1 MIVVQRGVVDITPEY
16 NRALRPVFCVSEGD
30 KTSRQIVITVMQNG
44 EAFLIPSGSTVYII
58 GKKSDSNIFTYR
70 CNYSG
75 SDVSFGITEQMSAAS
90 GIVLCELQI
99 NLSGQVLGSANF
111 VYWTEPTPVDNGTY
125 SESDLNI
132 MLEAIAGAER
142 LDNFYAGIEDMVAQ
156 AVEQIQ
162 IMPGQVVID
171 PTLLVNG
178 AAADAAATGNAVRS
192 FLNALITETTPT
204 AAIATCDDAAGGLP
218 LKKLTANIE
227 PTQSGTGDPSPDNV
241 RPISGYTGVTV
252 ARTGK
257 NLLTNIVQNTTKN
270 GITMTRNADGTLT
283 FSGTAT
289 ADAAF
294 YTSTV
299 NGSASSTNTGLIN
312 IKAGTYTLS
321 GCPVS
326 GSGSTYV
333 QRFYLFTLD
342 DEYTNVNYPD
352 TGTGNTFVISDE
364 CKYRLGIR
372 FGNGTTVSNLTFKPQ
387 LEIGDTATT
396 YEPYNSATYA
406 VNFPTKAG
414 TVYGGTLTVNSDG
427 SGTLTIDRAGFD
439 ANTKTWAWGGGMY
452 VYTNLSATALLSG
465 YPTVQ
470 SSHFPFRAQSG
481 TADGYCSWG
490 GSPNSNGNLV
500 VRSEA
505 VAPSLA
511 DWNTYIQNN
520 TVTFVYSLAQPTTY
534 ALSAVQVAQMLQGVN
549 NVWMD
554 TAGTLT
560 TEYYASTGLYVEKKV
575 NAQRNM
581 IAGVEDAMIATKNY
595 SVNDLLIVGNT
606 LYKVTAAIS
615 SGAAL
620 VVGTNVTETTVAEQL
635 LALA

>member
-58 GKKSDSNIFTYR
+58 GKKSDSTIFTYR

-75 SDVSFGITEQMSAAS
+75 SDVSFDITEQMSAAG

-111 VYWTEPTPVDNGTY
+111 VYWTEPTPVENGTY

-192 FLNALITETTPT
+192 FLDALVTETTAEAT
-204 AAIATCDDAAGGLP
+204 IATCDDAAGGLP
-218 LKKLTANIE
+218 LKRLVANIE
-227 PTQSGTGDPSPDNV
+227 PTQAGSGDPSPDNV
-241 RPISGYTGVTV
+241 RAISGYTGLTIN
-252 ARTGK
+252 RTGK
-257 NLLTNIVQNTTKN
+257 NILPNRVTGSTIVN
-270 GITMTRNADGTLT
+270 GITWVVYDDGTV
-283 FSGTAT
+283 SANGTAT
-289 ADAAF
+289 A
-294 YTSTV
+294 TSTFYVPGNGV
-299 NGSASSTNTGLIN
+299 NVDIPNTPVIF
-312 IKAGTYTLS
+312 S
-321 GCPVS
+321 GCPAGGGTSTYRVLVYKYKDGTTTESSVS
-326 GSGSTYV
+326 DIGSGA
-333 QRFYLFTLD
+333 LLD
-342 DEYTNVNYPD
+342 PTD
-352 TGTGNTFVISDE
+352 GTFNQVRVGLRVFSGVTAN
-364 CKYRLGIR
+364 
-372 FGNGTTVSNLTFKPQ
+372 NLIFKPQ
-387 LEIGDTATT
+387 IEVGTTATE
-396 YEPYNSATYA
+396 YAPYNGATYP
-406 VNFPTKAG
+406 VTFPTAAG

-427 SGTLTIDRAGFD
+427 SGTLTVDRAEIESYAGETLPGEWISD
-439 ANTKTWAWGGGMY
+439 
-452 VYTNLSATALLSG
+452 
-465 YPTVQ
+465 
-470 SSHFPFRAQSG
+470 R
-481 TADGYCSWG
+481 D
-490 GSPNSNGNLV
+490 
-500 VRSEA
+500 
-505 VAPSLA
+505 
-511 DWNTYIQNN
+511 
-520 TVTFVYSLAQPTTY
+520 VYSAGTTPITGAQVVYKLGTPTTY
-534 ALSAVQVAQMLQGVN
+534 ALSAVQVVQMLQGVN
-549 NVWMD
+549 NIWTD
-554 TAGTLT
+554 AAGTLT

-581 IAGVEDAMIATKNY
+581 IAGVEEAMIATKNY
-595 SVNDLLIVGNT
+595 ARNDLLIVGNT

-620 VVGTNVTETTVAEQL
+620 IAGTNVTETTVAEQL